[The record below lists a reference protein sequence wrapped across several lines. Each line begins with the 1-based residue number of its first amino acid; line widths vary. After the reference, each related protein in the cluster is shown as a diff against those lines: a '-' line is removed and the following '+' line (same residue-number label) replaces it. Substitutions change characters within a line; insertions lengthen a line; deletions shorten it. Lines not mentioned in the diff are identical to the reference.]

1 MCTGK
6 DEAWGEGNVSSL
18 SRGFLLVQG
27 SEPVGADP
35 GRTSSAAHVA
45 ADIRDRDRAEES
57 TGLAAGAKVERREVV
72 WGWQE
77 QEGEGEAE
85 GGGEA
90 AVAVARR
97 RARRGETIAKKK
109 ANGLTS

>member
-27 SEPVGADP
+27 SEPLGADP
-35 GRTSSAAHVA
+35 SRAPSAARVFA

-57 TGLAAGAKVERREVV
+57 TGLAAGGKVERREEV
-72 WGWQE
+72 GGGQGK
-77 QEGEGEAE
+77 EGEGE

-90 AVAVARR
+90 TVVIARR
-97 RARRGETIAKKK
+97 RARRGETIAKSK
-109 ANGLTS
+109 ADGLTS